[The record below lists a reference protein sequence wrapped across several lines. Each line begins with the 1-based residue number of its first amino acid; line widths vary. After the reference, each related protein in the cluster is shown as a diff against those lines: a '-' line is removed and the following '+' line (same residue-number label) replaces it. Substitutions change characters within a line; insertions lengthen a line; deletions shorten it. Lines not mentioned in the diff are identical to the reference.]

1 VFLRRTQPVI
11 FTKKVMRDMDSACLT
26 RLVDGELLAQVTSP
40 RFPMRRFVLPCA
52 TVLAVSALF
61 AQFGCGTNQ
70 GASSAAKPVA
80 PVVVRAPMMMTQPA
94 PAKLTFNDNIQPIL
108 AENCF
113 SCHGP
118 DSSTRKAKLRLD
130 RAEFATVEHGNYDAA
145 IVPGKPD
152 ASPLIERILSTD
164 DDERMPPLESHKS
177 LKPAE
182 IALIKQW
189 VAEGAQYQEHWSFI
203 APQRQ
208 SVPKAS
214 EVGASWARNPIDQFV
229 AQKLTSAGLKPSGVE
244 GSARLLRR
252 VTLDLTGLPPT
263 PEEIAAFM
271 RDPSPAAYDR
281 AVDRL
286 LASDASAEQFSRQW
300 LDAVRYA
307 DTHGIHIDNYRSI
320 WPYRDW
326 VTGAFK
332 QNMPFDQFTVEQMA
346 GDLLPNATLDQ
357 KVASGF
363 NRCLPTTSE
372 GGAIPAEYE
381 AIYAK
386 DRVETMSTVW
396 LGLTTGC
403 AACHD
408 HKFDPVSTKD
418 FYSLTA
424 FFRNNTMPA
433 MDGNVSDTPPS
444 LFVPAKQDRERWPA
458 LQAEITAA
466 KADADARAGQAEADF
481 TAWLASAATLTAPPI
496 DRKVRQHFALN
507 QASGPIALPGAA
519 ANAETPI
526 RIAGP
531 YGPAPRING
540 LNLMLGAPV
549 PIIREGVESFG
560 LLVRIDETPSGTL
573 LSSLDAEGKASG
585 WEMFLEKGK
594 IGLMFYDA
602 KSGLTGRGVAKEPL
616 VSGKWHHVLLT
627 YDAASMRSRSID
639 VFVDGKG
646 AASSGE
652 NGTFPNDLVPT
663 APLRLGSRHAADG
676 SAAATLTGGDVWVQD
691 VRRYNRGFLAAE
703 VKPLAEVIEAQAALN
718 ADPVTRTA
726 AQKKTLRAFY
736 LATADVPSLSLAG
749 KRDQML
755 AEDEAMR
762 KRGGITLVME
772 EKKGS
777 DPFAFVLTRGDYT
790 QLGELVPATTPAV
803 LPPLPADAPRNR
815 LALARW
821 LVDAKN
827 PLTAR
832 VTVNR
837 VWQNFFGTGLVEST
851 GDFGV
856 TGSRPSH
863 PELLD
868 WLAVDFRESGW
879 DYRRLVRQMVTSAT
893 YRQSAAVSP
902 VLLER
907 DPANR
912 LLARGPRYRLDA
924 EQLRDQALAASGL
937 LVTKVG
943 GRPVRP
949 YQPEGIWE
957 DVAMKQSTTRYYR
970 VDSGENLY
978 RRSLYT
984 MWKRTAPP
992 PAMDILNA
1000 PSREVSCVR
1009 RDRTNTPLQAL
1020 VTLNAP
1026 IFVEASRTLAAHAL
1040 HDANNFDAR
1049 LDEVSL
1055 NLLGRTF
1062 TPPERAIVR
1071 RTLDG
1076 ALTTYRREPAAA
1088 HSLLEVGDSPTD
1100 TKLPAPELAA
1110 WTLVASQV
1118 MNLDES
1124 LTK

>member
-1 VFLRRTQPVI
+1 
-11 FTKKVMRDMDSACLT
+11 
-26 RLVDGELLAQVTSP
+26 
-40 RFPMRRFVLPCA
+40 MRRFVLPSA
-52 TVLAVSALF
+52 TVLSVAALL
-61 AQFGCGTNQ
+61 AQAGCGTRWQ
-70 GASSAAKPVA
+70 SPAPPVAAAKPSYLPLTGGKPPNA
-80 PVVVRAPMMMTQPA
+80 P
-94 PAKLTFNDNIQPIL
+94 KLSFNEHIQPIL

-118 DSSTRKAKLRLD
+118 DSSTRKGKLRLD
-130 RAEFATVEHGNYDAA
+130 RFEFATVARGDHEPA
-145 IVPGKPD
+145 IIPGKAD
-152 ASPLIERILSTD
+152 VSPLIERILSKD

-182 IALIKQW
+182 IALIQRW

-203 APQRQ
+203 APVR
-208 SVPKAS
+208 STVPTTG
-214 EVGASWARNPIDQFV
+214 GATSRWARNPIDKFT
-229 AQKLTSAGLKPSGVE
+229 AAKLISAGLVPSVE
-244 GSARLLRR
+244 EDPARLLRR

-263 PEEIAAFM
+263 PAEIAAFM

-286 LASDASAEQFSRQW
+286 LVSDASAEQFSRQW

-332 QNMPFDQFTVEQMA
+332 ANMPFDQFTVEQMA
-346 GDLLPNATLDQ
+346 GDLLPDATLDQ

-372 GGAIPAEYE
+372 GGAIAAEYE

-444 LFVPAKQDRERWPA
+444 LFVPAAADRARWTALQTEITDAKAAVATRAAQVSQASPGFATWLTNSPA
-458 LQAEITAA
+458 L
-466 KADADARAGQAEADF
+466 
-481 TAWLASAATLTAPPI
+481 LAPPL
-496 DRKVRQHFALN
+496 DRRVRQHWPL
-507 QASGPIALPGAA
+507 IAA
-519 ANAETPI
+519 AA
-526 RIAGP
+526 IAGP
-531 YGPAPRING
+531 YGPATEITQSDRV
-540 LNLMLGAPV
+540 LGPTVAMT
-549 PIIREGVESFG
+549 RDGAESFG
-560 LLVRIDETPSGTL
+560 LLVRIEDKPSGTL
-573 LSSLDAEGKASG
+573 LSCLDTEGKAGG
-585 WEMFLEKGK
+585 WEIFLEKGK
-594 IGLMFYDA
+594 IGVLLSDA
-602 KSGLTGRGVAKEPL
+602 KSGISGRGVAKEALTP
-616 VSGKWHHVLLT
+616 GEWHHVMFS
-627 YDAASMRSRSID
+627 YDAAGLRSRSND
-639 VFVDGKG
+639 VFVDGK
-646 AASSGE
+646 AVTNSGE
-652 NGTFPNDLVPT
+652 NSLFPNDIAPA

-676 SAAATLTGGDVWVQD
+676 GPAAPFTGGGVWVQD
-691 VRRYNRGFLAAE
+691 LRRYDRGFLAPD
-703 VKPLAEVIEAQAALN
+703 VKPLADVIDAYAALA
-718 ADPVTRTA
+718 ADPVARGG
-726 AQKKTLRAFY
+726 AQKKLLRMHY
-736 LATADVPSLSLAG
+736 LATVDAPSLPMAANLD
-749 KRDQML
+749 RLL
-755 AEDEAMR
+755 AEDEGVHR
-762 KRGGITLVME
+762 RGGVSLVME
-772 EKKGS
+772 EKKDS
-777 DPFAFVLTRGDYT
+777 EAFAHVLTRGEYSI
-790 QLGELVPATTPAV
+790 LGEKVPASTPAV

-815 LALARW
+815 LSLARW

-837 VWQNFFGTGLVEST
+837 VWQGFFGSGLVESA

-902 VLLER
+902 ALLER

-924 EQLRDQALAASGL
+924 EQLRDQVLAASGL

-970 VDSGENLY
+970 EDQGENLY

-984 MWKRTAPP
+984 VLKRTAPP

-1020 VTLNAP
+1020 VTLNDP
-1026 IFVEASRTLAAHAL
+1026 LFVEASRSLASRAL
-1040 HDANNFDAR
+1040 HAAPSFDAR
-1049 LDEVSL
+1049 LDTVSL
-1055 NLLGRTF
+1055 NLLGRAF
-1062 TPPERAIVR
+1062 TVPERAIVR
-1071 RTLDG
+1071 RTLDD
-1076 ALTTYRREPAAA
+1076 ALATYTRDPAAA
-1088 HSLLEVGDSPTD
+1088 KELLTVGASPAD
-1100 TKLPAPELAA
+1100 EKLPAPELAA

>member
-1 VFLRRTQPVI
+1 
-11 FTKKVMRDMDSACLT
+11 M
-26 RLVDGELLAQVTSP
+26 
-40 RFPMRRFVLPCA
+40 
-52 TVLAVSALF
+52 SALF
-61 AQFGCGTNQ
+61 AQVGCGTSP
-70 GASSAAKPVA
+70 GTAPAVKPAAPLAVLKQP
-80 PVVVRAPMMMTQPA
+80 PA
-94 PAKLTFNDNIQPIL
+94 PTKLTFNDHIQPIL

-113 SCHGP
+113 ACHGP
-118 DSSTRKAKLRLD
+118 DSSARKAKLRLD
-130 RAEFATVEHGNYDAA
+130 RAEFATVEHGDHEAA
-145 IVPGKPD
+145 IVPGKPEL
-152 ASPLIERILSTD
+152 SPLIERILSTD
-164 DDERMPPLESHKS
+164 DDERMPPLDSHKS
-177 LKPAE
+177 LKPTE

-189 VAEGAQYQEHWSFI
+189 VAEGAHYQEHWSFI
-203 APQRQ
+203 APQRPA
-208 SVPKAS
+208 VPKAAS
-214 EVGASWARNPIDQFV
+214 VAASWARNPIDQFV
-229 AQKLTSAGLKPSGVE
+229 AEKLVSVGLKPSGVE
-244 GSARLLRR
+244 DPARLLRR

-263 PEEIAAFM
+263 PEEISAFL

-326 VTGAFK
+326 VTSAFK

-372 GGAIPAEYE
+372 GGAIAAEYE

-444 LFVPAKQDRERWPA
+444 VFVPAKQDRVRWPA
-458 LQAEITAA
+458 LQTEITALKTA
-466 KADADARAGQAEADF
+466 ADARAAQAETDF
-481 TAWLASAATLTAPPI
+481 TTWLATASTLTAPPI
-496 DRKVRQHFALN
+496 DRHVRQHFALN
-507 QASGPIALPGAA
+507 EASGPIALPGAVA
-519 ANAETPI
+519 KGESPI

-540 LNLMLGAPV
+540 LNLVLGAPV
-549 PIIREGVESFG
+549 PIMRQGVESFG
-560 LLVRIDETPSGTL
+560 LLLRIDETPSGTL
-573 LSSLDAEGKASG
+573 LSSLDADGKVSG
-585 WEMFLEKGK
+585 WEVFLDKGR
-594 IGLMFYDA
+594 IGILVSDV
-602 KSGLTGRGVAKEPL
+602 KSGLAGRGLSKEPL
-616 VSGKWHHVLLT
+616 VPGKWHHVLMT

-639 VFVDGKG
+639 VFVDGKNL
-646 AASSGE
+646 ANTGE
-652 NGTFPNDLVPT
+652 IGLFPNDLVPT

-703 VKPLAEVIEAQAALN
+703 TKPLAEVIDVQAALA
-718 ADPVTRTA
+718 ADPATRTK
-726 AQKKTLRAFY
+726 AQNKMLRAFY
-736 LATADVPSLSLAG
+736 LETVDAPSLPLAA
-749 KRDQML
+749 KLDHL
-755 AEDEAMR
+755 LVEDEAMR
-762 KRGGITLVME
+762 ERGGITLVME
-772 EKKGS
+772 EKKDS
-777 DPFAFVLTRGDYT
+777 EAFAHVLTRGEYSI
-790 QLGELVPATTPAV
+790 LGEKVPATTPAV
-803 LPPLPADAPRNR
+803 LPPLPANVPRDR

-837 VWQNFFGTGLVEST
+837 VWQNFFGTGIVEST

-879 DYRRLVRQMVTSAT
+879 DYRRLVREMVTSAT
-893 YRQSAAVSP
+893 YRQSAAISP
-902 VLLER
+902 ALLEK

-937 LVTKVG
+937 LVKKVG
-943 GRPVRP
+943 GRPVHP
-949 YQPEGIWE
+949 YQPDGIWE

-984 MWKRTAPP
+984 VWKRTAPP

-1020 VTLNAP
+1020 VTLNDP
-1026 IFVEASRTLAAHAL
+1026 LFVEASRALATHAL
-1040 HDANNFDAR
+1040 HDAKNFDGR
-1049 LDEVSL
+1049 IDEVSL

-1062 TPPERAIVR
+1062 TAPERTVVR
-1071 RTLDG
+1071 RTLDD
-1076 ALTTYRREPAAA
+1076 ALATYKREPAAA
-1088 HSLLEVGDSPTD
+1088 QELLTVGDSPAD